1 MKLIKIILGIL
12 LFLANKEVGGYL
24 MYEIEFYNNKN
35 KKIDCKVLLNELR
48 NRDGKNSRIRI
59 NKINNY
65 FDLLSRHGLYLGKP
79 YIKKLDSNIRELRP
93 IRYRILF
100 FQYSNKFVMLH
111 WFLKKTNKTPKNE
124 IELAIN
130 EMKDYL
136 NKEET
141 K

>member
-1 MKLIKIILGIL
+1 
-12 LFLANKEVGGYL
+12 

-100 FQYSNKFVMLH
+100 FQYGNKFVMLH